1 MTVSPAPPGARRPWL
16 ALAGVALALAACAAP
31 PPQTFDLS
39 VPPGAVRQRGTQLAI
54 ALPVGIQVLETDR
67 IIVRSG
73 DGSVTALPGV
83 QWADNLP
90 RLIQSR
96 LVQAFENT
104 GRAVGRAGSGVSAS
118 TVLAPDIRFFGIVTA
133 PQTEAVV
140 ELSVKMVDA
149 NSGSIVAGR
158 VFRSV
163 VPVAVVSGPAAAAA
177 LDQAAMRTFSE
188 IVRWSAGKGA
198 PRPPGYLP
206 ARTTS

>member
-1 MTVSPAPPGARRPWL
+1 MTASPARPYARRPWL
-16 ALAGVALALAACAAP
+16 ALAGVALALAACASP

-39 VPPGAVRQRGTQLAI
+39 VPSGAVRQRGTQLAI

-96 LVQAFENT
+96 LVQTFENT

-133 PQTEAVV
+133 PQAEAVV

-149 NSGSIVAGR
+149 NSGRIVAGR

-163 VPVAVVSGPAAAAA
+163 VPVATVSGPAAAAA

-198 PRPPGYLP
+198 PQPPGPTP